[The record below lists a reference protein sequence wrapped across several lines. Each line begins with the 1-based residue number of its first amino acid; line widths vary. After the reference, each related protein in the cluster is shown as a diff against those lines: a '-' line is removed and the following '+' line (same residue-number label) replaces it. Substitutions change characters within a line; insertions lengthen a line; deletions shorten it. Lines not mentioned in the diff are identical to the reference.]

1 MSKKI
6 AVDQSTELAMKQM
19 GELIAEIRGKR
30 SLRKVAEPSGIPAS
44 QLQYIERGSMAP
56 TAEVY
61 PKLLKA
67 LQPGN
72 KQRSKLDQL
81 YMTIRKTPPPDVC
94 ELLISN
100 PNLIAVLRTMEGAK
114 LSTKEMNILLASIAQ
129 KKKGD
134 TDNG

>member
-6 AVDQSTELAMKQM
+6 AVDQSTELAMKQL
-19 GELIAEIRGKR
+19 GELITEIRGER

-61 PKLLKA
+61 PKLLDA
-67 LQPGN
+67 LHPDKN
-72 KQRSKLDQL
+72 QRAKMEQL

-94 ELLISN
+94 ALLINN
-100 PNLIAVLRTMEGAK
+100 PNLIVVLRTMEGAQ
-114 LSTKEMNILLASIAQ
+114 LSKNEMKTLLKSITQ